1 MVARRN
7 EDAAQ
12 AAQYAAGRVSKTAAT
27 LSMLTNGLLRSRR
40 KMPLMAWQES
50 PWRGRFLRLTGRR
63 AGWVRANDVDG
74 VAR

>member
-40 KMPLMAWQES
+40 KMPLMAW
-50 PWRGRFLRLTGRR
+50 
-63 AGWVRANDVDG
+63 
-74 VAR
+74 